1 MASLHLP
8 HPHRPHPDFE
18 EHPWRLLPAALV
30 IIVLLAVLLIGLSFA
45 LSKIFTGQ
53 AY

>member
-1 MASLHLP
+1 MATLHLP
-8 HPHRPHPDFE
+8 HPHRPHPDFDD
-18 EHPWRLLPAALV
+18 HPWRLLPAALV
-30 IIVLLAVLLIGLSFA
+30 VIVLLAVLLIGLSFA

>member
-1 MASLHLP
+1 MATLHLP

-30 IIVLLAVLLIGLSFA
+30 LIVLLAVLLIGLSFA
-45 LSKIFTGQ
+45 LSKIFVGQ

>member
-8 HPHRPHPDFE
+8 HPHRPHPDFDD
-18 EHPWRLLPAALV
+18 HPWRLLPAALV